1 PAFTD
6 QVVMSGNKMEKLIET
21 LKRHEGVK
29 AHAYKDQF
37 GTWHIGAGRNI
48 HPDGNNKGTGLSDD
62 EIDYMLSNDIVR
74 TIKELTEEYEWF
86 KELDEG
92 ARRDGIINMHFNLGR
107 YRFAKFVKAIGHM
120 EAENYDKAA
129 AEFLDSRWAKQVKG
143 RSLEVTDMIKT
154 NTYV

>member
-1 PAFTD
+1 
-6 QVVMSGNKMEKLIET
+6 MSGNDMEKLIEQ

-29 AHAYKDQF
+29 RKAYQDQF

-48 HPDGNNKGTGLSDD
+48 HPDGPHQGMGLSEE
-62 EIDYMLSNDIVR
+62 EIDFMLSNDIVR
-74 TIKELTEEYEWF
+74 TIKELSEEYPWF
-86 KELDEG
+86 NELEDG

-107 YRFAKFVKAIGHM
+107 VRFAKFKKAIAHM
-120 EAENYDKAA
+120 EAGNHDLAS
-129 AEFLDSRWAKQVKG
+129 AEFLDSLWAKQVKG

>member
-1 PAFTD
+1 MD
-6 QVVMSGNKMEKLIET
+6 KLVEQ

-29 AHAYKDQF
+29 SRAYQDSL

-48 HPDGNNKGTGLSDD
+48 HPDGPHKGIGLSED
-62 EIDYMLSNDIVR
+62 EIDFMLSNDIVR
-74 TIKELTEEYEWF
+74 TIKELSEEYAWF
-86 KELDEG
+86 NDLEDG

-107 YRFAKFVKAIGHM
+107 VRFAKFKKAIAHM
-120 EAENYDKAA
+120 ESGNHAA
-129 AEFLDSRWAKQVKG
+129 AAVEFLDSLWAKQVKG